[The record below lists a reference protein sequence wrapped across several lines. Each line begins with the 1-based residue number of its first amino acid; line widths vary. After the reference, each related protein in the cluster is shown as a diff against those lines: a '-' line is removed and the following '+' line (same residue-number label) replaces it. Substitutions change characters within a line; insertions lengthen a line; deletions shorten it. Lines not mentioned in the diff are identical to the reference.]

1 MPFQP
6 ENCIPV
12 SSFNCG
18 VPAPVY
24 ISINPK
30 SNYLWFNPI
39 TKELKVLESTTWKL
53 VSTSAQ
59 TVPPPATVSVS
70 PPQNPIQGNLWYDP
84 NTGNLSVWYV
94 DVDGGQWVS
103 TSIPGPQGPEGPQ
116 GPQGPIR
123 VGEVLIDATTEG
135 TIYVGTAPLGSTPSE
150 NVWDITRTIYD
161 SSGVRISKGTA
172 TGVNWTDR
180 ASHIYT

>member
-1 MPFQP
+1 MPP
-6 ENCIPV
+6 SSENCIPV

-24 ISINPK
+24 ISITAPANPK

-39 TKELKVLESTTWKL
+39 SKELKVLEGATWKL

-59 TVPPPATVSVS
+59 PIPPPATVSAS
-70 PPQNPIQGNLWYDP
+70 PPQSPIQGDLWYDP
-84 NTGNLSVWYV
+84 NTGYLSVWYV

-103 TSIPGPQGPEGPQ
+103 TSIQGPA

-123 VGEVLIDATTEG
+123 VGEVLIDATLTG
-135 TIYVGTAPLGSTPSE
+135 TIYVGTAPLDSLETDP
-150 NVWDITRTIYD
+150 VWYITRTIYD

-172 TGVNWTDR
+172 SNVNWTDR
-180 ASHIYT
+180 TSHIYS